1 MKERVEAQRVLSSE
15 DFAQIKR
22 LKKRFEE
29 ARRDP
34 RRVREGGKEGA
45 GMGKVEGGK
54 EQVLLMMAGGKK
66 RGREAEEEEGEG
78 DEGGMEGRMKP
89 EDLEG
94 YKKRKRACKEE
105 RLMKIVAGKSA
116 FEHAGHAGGL
126 TNTEKKRKKNYM
138 MVRKGKRSVFSK
150 LRDTQQE
157 RKIRKV
163 KGKKSEYSREARK
176 RRRC

>member
-1 MKERVEAQRVLSSE
+1 
-15 DFAQIKR
+15 
-22 LKKRFEE
+22 
-29 ARRDP
+29 
-34 RRVREGGKEGA
+34 
-45 GMGKVEGGK
+45 
-54 EQVLLMMAGGKK
+54 MMSGGKK
-66 RGREAEEEEGEG
+66 RGRMVEEEGGEEEER
-78 DEGGMEGRMKP
+78 GMEGRMRP

-94 YKKRKRACKEE
+94 YSKRKRACKEE
-105 RLMKIVAGKSA
+105 RLMKIVAGKST

-138 MVRKGKRSVFSK
+138 MVRKGKRGVFSK